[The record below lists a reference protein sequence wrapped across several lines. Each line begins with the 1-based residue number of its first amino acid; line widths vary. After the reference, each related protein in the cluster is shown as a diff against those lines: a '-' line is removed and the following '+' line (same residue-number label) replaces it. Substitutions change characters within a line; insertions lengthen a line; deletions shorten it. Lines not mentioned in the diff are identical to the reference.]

1 VLEAAQSAGTERMV
15 YTSTVGTLGL
25 DFDAGAGKADERSY
39 PDVRHL
45 FGSYKRSKYVA
56 EHEVLRAA
64 DEGLSVSLVLPTFPL
79 GPGDRGPTPT
89 GQVILDFLNGRIPGY
104 VDTVL

>member
-1 VLEAAQSAGTERMV
+1 MV

-25 DFDAGAGKADERSY
+25 DARATAAAADERNY
-39 PDVRHL
+39 PDVSHL

-64 DEGLSVSLVLPTFPL
+64 AQGLPVTIVLPTFPL
-79 GPGDRGPTPT
+79 GPAR
-89 GQVILDFLNGRIPGY
+89 PGAHARPGSWSS
-104 VDTVL
+104 TS